1 MHDTSLSFSE
11 IIKLNKSDVDI
22 DKFNPY
28 HDSKGKF
35 TTSGGGA
42 SFSGVLLHGSPH
54 KGIKE
59 FDISRA
65 GSNTGSGEKLLFFT
79 NDKQMADDF
88 SYERLPGSTKFMNVK
103 GKKGE
108 VYRTKVNMKKP
119 LDLRN
124 LSDDDIKAVREL
136 DAEGILSDSDIKMM
150 AGMKN
155 HGSLKAA
162 LDLRPET
169 LSRLGY
175 DGLIANAGNGRTEFA
190 VIDSKQTKILNKS
203 FSELAKFNPY
213 HDRLGRFAS
222 SGGGIGANAKAS
234 ERGHIKTKSYDES
247 IKTVK
252 QELGCDD
259 KQAKKY
265 AKSVYSFTSENYE
278 AIRAYQ
284 NGKKND
290 YTKKFSKDAKSVEEY
305 IDKAP
310 HWNGGTLYRGI
321 NLESGDVNTLFKPG
335 TEMDMKGTSSW
346 SSEKKIADSYTFGS
360 GTKVI
365 FQCDKIS
372 KATSVAHLSDTPS
385 EKEVLVSKNTKYISK
400 KVSKKGNVYYVYLD
414 EVTSMAK
421 SFFDI
426 MKYNPN
432 HDNLGRFSSGS
443 GGAAAIA
450 GSSQSYELSESNKE
464 YLRAYTS
471 GNYKDCCAISQSI
484 EQGGNI
490 QSGSYDAHE
499 IEQTKQIMKAIDSQP
514 VTDGELVRI
523 ESGDVDLK
531 TGDTFTWGIRSTSR
545 DTEFGDKVLNQA
557 DEGTENLLY
566 SSHDDKYLGMV
577 EYRIV
582 GEKKA
587 LDISSYSEYDQQE
600 SLVKGKFKV
609 LSVDKSEFK
618 PPESKTFEQAVKDN
632 PSLKDRYEE
641 FTSKKGNSMVRDNET
656 GQTYTK
662 DKFFGR
668 MVYYNGNMIPKEEYD
683 IDVDSAR
690 RSYKR
695 KTVVKVEQVL

>member
-1 MHDTSLSFSE
+1 MFYSKNKYCTIINNYTFSPETPTAPKETIMHDTSLSFSE

-222 SGGGIGANAKAS
+222 SGGATSFTWRPGASAAHDKAITREKERTSTASGPKPMTEQEYLDYKGVGDAMSGYTTDKLRGNRQLRSRQGRERFERETLNANAEYQKRRDQARQ
-234 ERGHIKTKSYDES
+234 EYREKVKNGELRDKTKLEQLVDRANGHPDNPA
-247 IKTVK
+247 T
-252 QELGCDD
+252 
-259 KQAKKY
+259 QAARRIAEK
-265 AKSVYSFTSENYE
+265 
-278 AIRAYQ
+278 
-284 NGKKND
+284 
-290 YTKKFSKDAKSVEEY
+290 
-305 IDKAP
+305 
-310 HWNGGTLYRGI
+310 RGI
-321 NLESGDVNTLFKPG
+321 DWRTGEPLK
-335 TEMDMKGTSSW
+335 
-346 SSEKKIADSYTFGS
+346 
-360 GTKVI
+360 
-365 FQCDKIS
+365 
-372 KATSVAHLSDTPS
+372 
-385 EKEVLVSKNTKYISK
+385 
-400 KVSKKGNVYYVYLD
+400 
-414 EVTSMAK
+414 K
-421 SFFDI
+421 SFSFLDI
-426 MKYNPN
+426 FKFNPN
-432 HDNLGRFSSGS
+432 HDNLGRFSSGN

-609 LSVDKSEFK
+609 LSVDKSEFN